1 MNDRNSGKIVL
12 VQNSPDYQKNLAL
25 VLSKLKSTGA
35 VVDSMETTKPD
46 RYTYKDKNYSNF
58 QDKTIVTSLLLIRYH
73 QESIPKRF
81 LSKYV
86 GVS

>member
-1 MNDRNSGKIVL
+1 MNINSGKIVL
-12 VQNSPDYQKNLAL
+12 VQKSPDYQKNLAL

-35 VVDSMETTKPD
+35 VVDSMETSKQD
-46 RYTYKDKNYSNF
+46 RYTYTDKFNHE
-58 QDKTIVTSLLLIRYH
+58 QTIITSLLTIQYH